1 MFDMD
6 TIQNIYTHLQDD
18 ESQRIFEQR
27 LLLSSTGDRK
37 YLYRL
42 LEHVPTFQYLCSL
55 IRMNTNNIVFGA
67 GYYAEQLLNM
77 TEGCWLCAVDNNAA
91 KWGKEV
97 NGVPI
102 CSPEKITEHPEA
114 RIFIC
119 TRKPGFH
126 FQDEIVAQLQ
136 AMPIPQ
142 ERIIRVDKFLDR
154 LEQQQ
159 YFDLQ
164 ALPHVPQEVFV
175 DGGAYDGDSVQRF
188 VDWAN
193 DFSHIYAFEPDEVNG
208 RKCINRLEDKRKITL
223 IPAGLGL
230 HREKVA
236 FSADNNGF
244 GSHIDAGG
252 DKTIDIVALDEVLSE
267 VPVTF
272 IKLDIEGAE
281 LDTLKGGKELIC
293 KYHPKLAVCVYHK
306 PEDIIAIPQY
316 ILSLQDDY
324 HFYLRHYGLGNE
336 ETVLYCI

>member
-1 MFDMD
+1 MVVIPFAF
-6 TIQNIYTHLQDD
+6 
-18 ESQRIFEQR
+18 R
-27 LLLSSTGDRK
+27 
-37 YLYRL
+37 
-42 LEHVPTFQYLCSL
+42 
-55 IRMNTNNIVFGA
+55 GA
-67 GYYAEQLLNM
+67 Y
-77 TEGCWLCAVDNNAA
+77 
-91 KWGKEV
+91 
-97 NGVPI
+97 I
-102 CSPEKITEHPEA
+102 
-114 RIFIC
+114 
-119 TRKPGFH
+119 
-126 FQDEIVAQLQ
+126 
-136 AMPIPQ
+136 
-142 ERIIRVDKFLDR
+142 
-154 LEQQQ
+154 
-159 YFDLQ
+159 
-164 ALPHVPQEVFV
+164 VPQKVLGFT
-175 DGGAYDGDSVQRF
+175 DNY
-188 VDWAN
+188 AN
-193 DFSHIYAFEPDEVNG
+193 TRG
-208 RKCINRLEDKRKITL
+208 

-324 HFYLRHYGLGNE
+324 KFYLRHYGLGNE